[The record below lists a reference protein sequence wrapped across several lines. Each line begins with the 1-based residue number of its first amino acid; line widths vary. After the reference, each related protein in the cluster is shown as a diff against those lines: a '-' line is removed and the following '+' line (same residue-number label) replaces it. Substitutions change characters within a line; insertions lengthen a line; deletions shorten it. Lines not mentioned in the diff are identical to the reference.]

1 MNSSTQTPPLSM
13 RRRISFTTSFGPPQ
27 ESLLRHRIDDI
38 LKRKHPFTE
47 LVPTPPSRGDYT
59 SISPQE
65 KAIIIRSIRT
75 YASLVDV
82 RYNRSRIVWQ
92 TVEKYWQHVWS
103 WIDFLHRRPN
113 PDSIRVVIAVFDGLA
128 NNAEHPPVRGLL
140 LSEPNAIAILVDC
153 WFRLPRQADVLNIKP
168 WMALIPLTQAISAI
182 YCDVDDEAL
191 DVIVERELYRGA
203 RGSGRRLFRHIAT
216 VIQVLIDLSVE
227 QEHGAL
233 VTVIELA
240 SALFAEG
247 NNPYLQPQPM
257 PRSMVRAAVQ
267 LVQKDAGS
275 KFEILAQAA
284 CFFLHMTWEEMDLRP
299 MLWSLKEGLLPHI
312 LRMKD
317 PELREEQP
325 ADLLK
330 VIHIGLAHRRV
341 LRMFWKVYE
350 RDRKEIENAPWK
362 PKQFTDMLKRAERNR
377 ETYEELLPTWL
388 GTEGYCHNP
397 ETLYQCPCKTSYY
410 CSIECQRADWDI
422 HKDDCH
428 MWQWYKFEETEHPC
442 PSPLFNQ
449 RDMEYIQAISREYI
463 DDLDDVTEK
472 AEEVEPGLNRT
483 VRLAVSW
490 CHGEPSH
497 HVLKTTIPKRKTV
510 ILTAA
515 VMMGQELVLV
525 TLPTLTIRLRD
536 EGDPSDSEAWSDAMW
551 YDDVE
556 DDEESMS
563 GEGA

>member
-1 MNSSTQTPPLSM
+1 MNLAIQTPPLST
-13 RRRISFTTSFGPPQ
+13 RRLTSFTTS
-27 ESLLRHRIDDI
+27 SVLRTRIV

-47 LVPTPPSRGDYT
+47 LIPTPPSRGDYT

-65 KAIIIRSIRT
+65 RAIIIRSIRT
-75 YASLVDV
+75 YAAIVDSK
-82 RYNRSRIVWQ
+82 YNRSRIVWQ

-113 PDSIRVVIAVFDGLA
+113 PDSIRVVIAIFDGLTQ
-128 NNAEHPPVRGLL
+128 NTEHPPVRGLL
-140 LSEPNAIAILVDC
+140 LSQPNAIAILVDC
-153 WFRLPRQADVLNIKP
+153 WFRLPRQADILNIKP

-182 YCDVDDEAL
+182 YCDLDDEAM
-191 DVIVERELYRGA
+191 DFIIERELYRGA

-216 VIQVLIDLSVE
+216 IIRTLIDLPLE

-233 VTVIELA
+233 VTVVELA

-267 LVQKDAGS
+267 LVRKDAGS

-317 PELREEQP
+317 PELRKDQP
-325 ADLLK
+325 AELLK
-330 VIHIGLAHRRV
+330 LIHIGLAHRRV

-362 PKQFTDMLKRAERNR
+362 PKQFTEMLKRAERNR
-377 ETYEELLPTWL
+377 ETYEELLPTWR

-428 MWQWYKFEETEHPC
+428 MWQWYKFEETEHPR
-442 PSPLFNQ
+442 PSPMFNQ

-463 DDLDDVTEK
+463 DALDDVTEK
-472 AEEVEPGLNRT
+472 AEEVEPGLDRT

-551 YDDVE
+551 YE
-556 DDEESMS
+556 DDGEDDDEGMS
-563 GEGA
+563 GEDG